1 MVTREIIVVNR
12 LGLHARP
19 ATMLVKT
26 ASQFKSKITLRKDE
40 LVVDA
45 KSIMGVLI
53 LAAQKGSKVLLE
65 VDGLDENN
73 AADAV
78 AKLFSDGFGEEI

>member
-1 MVTREIIVVNR
+1 MISKVITIVNK

-26 ASQFKSKITLRKDE
+26 AAKYNSKITLRKED
-40 LVVDA
+40 LSVDA

-53 LAAQKGSKVLLE
+53 LAAQKGTKLTVL
-65 VDGLDENN
+65 VDGPDEEE
-73 AADAV
+73 AMEEV
-78 AKLFSDGFGEEI
+78 EELFASGFGEE

>member
-1 MVTREIIVVNR
+1 MVTKEIEVVNR

-26 ASQFKSKITLRKDE
+26 ASSFQSKVIIKKDE
-40 LVVDA
+40 LSVDA

-53 LAAQKGSKVLLE
+53 LAAQKGSRLIIE
-65 VDGLDENN
+65 VEGPDEE
-73 AADAV
+73 AAAEAMAD
-78 AKLFSDGFGEEI
+78 LFLRGFDED

>member
-1 MVTREIIVVNR
+1 MLTKEIVITNR

-26 ASQFKSKITLRKDE
+26 AAKYHSKITIKKDD
-40 LVVDA
+40 LAVDA

-53 LAAQKGSKVLLE
+53 LAAQKGSRLIFE
-65 VDGLDENN
+65 VDGVDENE
-73 AADAV
+73 AMSAIES
-78 AKLFSDGFGEEI
+78 LFERGFDED

>member
-1 MVTREIIVVNR
+1 MIKKEIEVVNR

-26 ASQFKSKITLRKDE
+26 ASSFKSKIIIKKDE
-40 LVVDA
+40 LSVDA

-53 LAAQKGSKVLLE
+53 LAAQKGSLLIIE
-65 VDGLDENN
+65 VDGSDEND
-73 AADAV
+73 AATAIED
-78 AKLFSDGFGEEI
+78 LFRRGFDED

>member
-1 MVTREIIVVNR
+1 MVTKEIEVVNK

-26 ASQFKSKITLRKDE
+26 ASGFKSKVIIKKDE
-40 LVVDA
+40 LSVDA

-53 LAAQKGSKVLLE
+53 LAAQKGSRLIIE
-65 VDGLDENN
+65 VEGPDEEA
-73 AADAV
+73 AADAMED
-78 AKLFSDGFGEEI
+78 LFRRGFDED

>member
-1 MVTREIIVVNR
+1 MLTTEVEIVNK

-26 ASQFKSKITLRKDE
+26 AAKYKSKITIKKEDLS
-40 LVVDA
+40 VDA

-53 LAAQKGSKVLLE
+53 LAAQKGAKLTIE
-65 VDGLDENN
+65 VDGEDQE
-73 AADAV
+73 DAMREV
-78 AKLFSDGFGEEI
+78 VKLFGDGFGEE

>member
-1 MVTREIIVVNR
+1 MIKKEIEVVNK

-26 ASQFKSKITLRKDE
+26 ASSFKSKITIKKDE
-40 LVVDA
+40 LSVDA

-53 LAAQKGSKVLLE
+53 LAAQKGSKLILE
-65 VDGLDENN
+65 VDGVDENE
-73 AADAV
+73 AVEAV
-78 AKLFSDGFGEEI
+78 ADLFRRGFDED

>member
-1 MVTREIIVVNR
+1 MISKVITIVNK

-26 ASQFKSKITLRKDE
+26 AAKYSSKITLRKED
-40 LVVDA
+40 LSVDA

-53 LAAQKGSKVLLE
+53 LAAQKGTKLTVL
-65 VDGLDENN
+65 VDGPDEE
-73 AADAV
+73 DAMDEV
-78 AKLFSDGFGEEI
+78 EELFASGFGEE

>member
-1 MVTREIIVVNR
+1 MICKEVEIINK

-26 ASQFKSKITLRKDE
+26 AAKYKAKIKIKKDD
-40 LVVDA
+40 LTVDA

-53 LAAQKGSKVLLE
+53 LAAQKGTTLKIE
-65 VDGLDENN
+65 VDGQDE
-73 AADAV
+73 AEAIEEVV
-78 AKLFSDGFGEEI
+78 ALFANGFGEE

>member
-1 MVTREIIVVNR
+1 MISKVITIVNK

-26 ASQFKSKITLRKDE
+26 AAKYNSKITLRKED
-40 LVVDA
+40 LSVDA

-53 LAAQKGSKVLLE
+53 LAAQKGTKLTVL
-65 VDGLDENN
+65 VDGPDEE
-73 AADAV
+73 DAMEEV
-78 AKLFSDGFGEEI
+78 EELFASGFGEE